1 MRKALEHLR
10 SVIRKAAPDAE
21 EAMVYGG
28 PGFRFNGGLVGYG
41 AHTAHCALYP
51 LNPALIEKFADDLAT
66 FRTSKGAIQFTP
78 KAPLPDALVTRIV
91 SARIAENRAKPRKA
105 P

>member
-10 SVIRKAAPDAE
+10 KVIRKAAPDAA

-28 PGFRFNGGLVGYG
+28 PGFRLNGGLVGYA

-66 FRTSKGAIQFTP
+66 FRTSRGAIQFTP